1 MTLKQWNITILVRV
15 MAIVGIDKLSLL
27 DYEDKVSVVLFS
39 KACNFRC
46 PFCHNGGSVLNAE
59 EELDFNDILAFLKSR
74 VGLVDAVVFSG
85 GEPTLEPDLE
95 VKIKAVREL
104 GYLIKLD
111 TNGTNPDLV
120 DHLLDEGLIDYV
132 AMDIKNSPSLYAETS
147 GVSNINLEK
156 IKRSIS
162 IIEKKAPDYEFRTTL
177 VKEFHQRMDYD
188 SFYELI
194 KDAKRLYLQK
204 FVDREGCIIKG
215 LHEVDELEATKLRD
229 YLLSKGLS
237 DVSLRGY

>member
-74 VGLVDAVVFSG
+74 VGLIDAVVFSG

-120 DHLLDEGLIDYV
+120 SHLLDEGLIDYV
-132 AMDIKNSPSLYAETS
+132 AMDIKNSPSLYAKTS
-147 GVSNINLEK
+147 GVTNINLDNIRK
-156 IKRSIS
+156 SIS
-162 IIEKKAPDYEFRTTL
+162 IIMKKAPDYEFRTTV
-177 VKEFHQRMDYD
+177 VKEFHEHMDYD
-188 SFYELI
+188 AFFELI
-194 KDAKRLYLQK
+194 KGAKRLYLQK
-204 FVDREGCIIKG
+204 FVDREGCIKKG
-215 LHEVDELEATKLRD
+215 LHDVDEMEATKLRD
-229 YLLSKGLS
+229 YLLSKGL
-237 DVSLRGY
+237 DFVTLRGY